1 MLNRL
6 IVWSIRNRL
15 LVLLAT
21 SFLIAGGIWAV
32 RTTPVDA
39 IPDLS
44 DVQVIIQTEWPE
56 QAPQII
62 EDQVTYPLTTALL
75 AVPGAMTVRGIS
87 GFGISYVYVLFA
99 DGTDPYWAR
108 SRVLEYLSQ
117 VREQL
122 PSGVT
127 PQLGPD
133 ATGVGWVYQY
143 TLESDRHDLAELRTL
158 QDFFV
163 RFQLQSVPGVSEV
176 ATVGGYVQQYQVE
189 LNPQRLYGYGLS
201 MQQVTS
207 ALRMANSDAGA
218 RVLEL
223 SGREYMVRGL
233 GYLKS
238 VEDIENV
245 VLATGMG
252 GTPVRVQDV
261 GRVQLGPDIRRGVAD
276 KNGTG
281 DVVTGIVV
289 MRHGENALAV
299 IDAVK
304 QRIEQIRPG
313 LPEGVRIVD
322 AYDRAPL
329 IREAIRNLQ
338 LKLGEEL
345 LLVTLIT
352 ALFLLHLRSSLVAAV
367 TLPIAI
373 LMSFLVMRL
382 IGVQANILSMGGIAI
397 AIGAMIDAAVVMV
410 ENLHK
415 HLEREPEPPS
425 PARRWQIVAEASKEV
440 GPALF
445 FSLLVITVS
454 FLPVFAL
461 EAQEGRLF
469 KPLAF
474 TKTFAM
480 ASAAILAVTLVPV
493 AMGYFIRGRIR
504 AERDNPVSR
513 VLMRGYRPALAWA
526 LRHRALT
533 AGVAVL
539 TIIVTIIPLRLL
551 GSEFMPPVEEGTI
564 LFMPM
569 TLPGVSIQQAQQ
581 IMRRQNAIIAGFPE
595 VESVV
600 GKAGRAS
607 TATDPAPLDMFET
620 VVNLKP
626 LSEWRAGLTYDL
638 LVSELD
644 AATRMPG
651 VTNLWTLPIKNRIDM
666 LSTGMRTP
674 VGVKVF
680 GANPDELQRIG
691 TRIEALLR
699 DVPGTRSAVAERSA
713 SGYYLDV
720 EVDRAAA
727 ARFGLNV
734 MDVQDALM
742 GALGGVVATQTIEGR
757 ERYDVLVRY
766 PRDFR
771 QSVTAVSDLRIPV
784 MGGSTQIPLGQVAAI
799 RLSQGPMVVKTE
811 NAFPV
816 SAVYVDVE
824 GRDIGGYVRD
834 AQRVL
839 AERLTLPS
847 GYTVQWSGQY
857 EAMERVREKLKL
869 VLPVTLA
876 LIFLLLFL
884 HFRSAAQTLIVMVT
898 LPFALI
904 GGIWLLWL
912 LGYNTSVA
920 VWVGLIAL
928 AGVAVETGV
937 VMLVYLDGAFH
948 RRALERGQ
956 ALDGSD
962 VYSAVMEG
970 AVDRLRPKMMTVT
983 STIGGLLPLMWASGA
998 GAATMQRIA
1007 APMVGGLITSTAL
1020 TLIVIPVVYAGWR
1033 EWQIRRGTFPTVVQ
1047 EGSTPVQEGTA
1058 PVQAAVS
1065 TRP

>member
-6 IVWSIRNRL
+6 IEWSIRNRL
-15 LVLLAT
+15 LVLIGTA
-21 SFLIAGGIWAV
+21 FLIAAGVWAV

-44 DVQVIIQTEWPE
+44 DVQVIVQTEWAG
-56 QAPQII
+56 QAPQIM

-75 AVPGAMTVRGIS
+75 AVPGATTVRGIS
-87 GFGISYVYVLFA
+87 GFGISYVYVLFDDA
-99 DGTDPYWAR
+99 TDPYWAR

-122 PSGVT
+122 PADAT

-163 RFQLQSVPGVSEV
+163 RYQLQSVDGVSEV

-189 LNPQRLYGYGLS
+189 VDPQRLHGYGLTV
-201 MQQVTS
+201 QEVTD
-207 ALRMANSDAGA
+207 AIRMANADVGA

-238 VEDIENV
+238 VDDISNV
-245 VLATGMG
+245 VLTAGND
-252 GTPVRVQDV
+252 GTPVRVRDV
-261 GRVQLGPDIRRGVAD
+261 GHVQLGPDIRRGVAD
-276 KNGTG
+276 KNGRG
-281 DVVTGIVV
+281 DVVTGIVI
-289 MRHGENALAV
+289 MRHGENALRV

-304 QRIEQIRPG
+304 ERIAEIQSG
-313 LPEGVRIVD
+313 LPEGVRVVT

-329 IREAIRNLQ
+329 IREAIHNLQ
-338 LKLGEEL
+338 FKLGEEL
-345 LLVTLIT
+345 LLVALIT

-367 TLPIAI
+367 SLPIAI
-373 LMSFLVMRL
+373 LMSFIVMRL
-382 IGVQANILSMGGIAI
+382 IGVQANIMSMGGIAI

-410 ENLHK
+410 ENMHK
-415 HLEREPEPPS
+415 HLEREPENITT
-425 PARRWQIVAEASKEV
+425 ARRWEIVAYASKEV

-461 EAQEGRLF
+461 ESQEGRLF

-480 ASAAILAVTLVPV
+480 ASAALLAVTLVPV

-504 AERDNPVSR
+504 HERDNPVSR
-513 VLMRGYRPALAWA
+513 GLIRVYRPVLEGA
-526 LRHRALT
+526 LRHRWLTLGGAGVLLLLT
-533 AGVAVL
+533 A
-539 TIIVTIIPLRLL
+539 IPFTRL

-569 TLPGVSIQQAQQ
+569 TLPGVSIQQASA
-581 IMRRQNAIIAGFPE
+581 IMERQNAIIAALPE
-595 VESVV
+595 VASVV
-600 GKAGRAS
+600 GKAGRAT

-626 LSEWRAGLTYDL
+626 EDEWRAGMTYDR
-638 LVSELD
+638 LVDELD

-651 VTNLWTLPIKNRIDM
+651 VTNLWTMPIKNRTDM
-666 LSTGMRTP
+666 LATGMRTP
-674 VGVKVF
+674 VGVKIF
-680 GANPDELQRIG
+680 GPDLDELQRIG
-691 TRIEALLR
+691 TEVERILR
-699 DVPGTRSAVAERSA
+699 DVPGTRSAVAERGA
-713 SGYYLDV
+713 SGYYLDI

-727 ARFGLNV
+727 ARYGLNV
-734 MDVQDALM
+734 MDVQDAM
-742 GALGGVVATQTIEGR
+742 MAAVGGSVATETVEGR
-757 ERYDVLVRY
+757 ERYSVLVRY

-771 QSVTAVSDLRIPV
+771 QSANAIAQTRVPV
-784 MGGSTQIPLGQVAAI
+784 MGGAMQIPLGQLATL
-799 RLSQGPMVVKTE
+799 RMTQGPMVVKTE

-824 GRDIGGYVRD
+824 DRDIGSYVAD
-834 AQRVL
+834 AQGIL
-839 AERLTLPS
+839 AERLTLPA
-847 GYTVQWSGQY
+847 GYTITWSGQF
-857 EAMERVREKLKL
+857 EAMERVREKMQI
-869 VLPVTLA
+869 VVPVTLA

-884 HFRSAAQTLIVMVT
+884 HFRNATETLIVMGT
-898 LPFALI
+898 LPFALV

-920 VWVGLIAL
+920 VWVGSIAL
-928 AGVAVETGV
+928 AGVAAETGV

-948 RRALERGQ
+948 RRALERPD
-956 ALDGSD
+956 ALTSAD
-962 VYSAVMEG
+962 VYASVMEG

-983 STIGGLLPLMWASGA
+983 STIVGLLPLMWATGA
-998 GAATMQRIA
+998 GGATMQRIA
-1007 APMVGGLITSTAL
+1007 APMVGGLLTSTVL
-1020 TLIVIPVVYAGWR
+1020 TLIVIPVVYAVWR
-1033 EWQIRRGTFPTVVQ
+1033 EWQIRHGRFPTVVT
-1047 EGSTPVQEGTA
+1047 EGGSVERALPSTV
-1058 PVQAAVS
+1058 
-1065 TRP
+1065 

>member
-6 IVWSIRNRL
+6 IEWSIRNRL
-15 LVLLAT
+15 LVLIGTA
-21 SFLIAGGIWAV
+21 FLIAAGVWAV

-44 DVQVIIQTEWPE
+44 DVQVIVQTEWAE
-56 QAPQII
+56 QAPQIM

-75 AVPGAMTVRGIS
+75 AVPGATTVRGIS
-87 GFGISYVYVLFA
+87 GFGISYVYVLFDDA
-99 DGTDPYWAR
+99 TDPYWAR

-117 VREQL
+117 VRDQL
-122 PSGVT
+122 PAGAT

-163 RFQLQSVPGVSEV
+163 RYQLQSVAGVSEV

-189 LNPQRLYGYGLS
+189 VDPQRLHGYGLTV
-201 MQQVTS
+201 QEVTD
-207 ALRMANSDAGA
+207 AIRMANADVGA

-238 VEDIENV
+238 VDDISNV
-245 VLATGMG
+245 VLTAGND
-252 GTPVRVQDV
+252 GTPVRVRDV
-261 GRVQLGPDIRRGVAD
+261 GHVQLGPDIRRGVAD
-276 KNGTG
+276 KNGRG
-281 DVVTGIVV
+281 DVVTGIVI
-289 MRHGENALAV
+289 MRHGENALRV

-304 QRIEQIRPG
+304 ERIAEIQSG
-313 LPEGVRIVD
+313 LPEGVRVVT

-329 IREAIRNLQ
+329 IREAIHNLQ
-338 LKLGEEL
+338 FKLGEEL
-345 LLVTLIT
+345 LLVALIT

-367 TLPIAI
+367 SLPIAI
-373 LMSFLVMRL
+373 LMSFIVMRL
-382 IGVQANILSMGGIAI
+382 IGVQANIMSMGGIAI

-410 ENLHK
+410 ENMHK
-415 HLEREPEPPS
+415 HLEREPENITT
-425 PARRWQIVAEASKEV
+425 ARRWEIVAYASKEV

-461 EAQEGRLF
+461 ESQEGRLF

-480 ASAAILAVTLVPV
+480 ASAALLAVTLVPV

-504 AERDNPVSR
+504 HERDNPVSR
-513 VLMRGYRPALAWA
+513 GLIRVYRPVLEGA
-526 LRHRALT
+526 LRHRWLT
-533 AGVAVL
+533 LGGAGLLLLL
-539 TIIVTIIPLRLL
+539 TGIPFTRL

-569 TLPGVSIQQAQQ
+569 TLPGVSIQQASA
-581 IMRRQNAIIAGFPE
+581 IMERQNAIIAALPE
-595 VESVV
+595 VASVV
-600 GKAGRAS
+600 GKAGRAT

-626 LSEWRAGLTYDL
+626 EDEWRAGMTYDR
-638 LVSELD
+638 LVDELD

-651 VTNLWTLPIKNRIDM
+651 VTNLWTMPIKNRTDM
-666 LSTGMRTP
+666 LATGMRTP
-674 VGVKVF
+674 VGVKIF
-680 GANPDELQRIG
+680 GPDLDELQRIG
-691 TRIEALLR
+691 TEVERILR
-699 DVPGTRSAVAERSA
+699 DVPGTRSAVAERGA
-713 SGYYLDV
+713 SGYYLDI

-727 ARFGLNV
+727 ARYGLNV
-734 MDVQDALM
+734 MDVQDAM
-742 GALGGVVATQTIEGR
+742 MAAVGGSVATETVEGR
-757 ERYDVLVRY
+757 ERYSVLVRY

-771 QSVTAVSDLRIPV
+771 QSANAIAQTRVPV
-784 MGGSTQIPLGQVAAI
+784 MGGAMQIPLGQLATL
-799 RLSQGPMVVKTE
+799 RMTQGPMVVKTE

-824 GRDIGGYVRD
+824 DRDIGSYVAD
-834 AQRVL
+834 AQGIL
-839 AERLTLPS
+839 AERLTLPA
-847 GYTVQWSGQY
+847 GYTITWSGQF
-857 EAMERVREKLKL
+857 EAMERVREKMQI
-869 VLPVTLA
+869 VVPVTLA

-884 HFRSAAQTLIVMVT
+884 HFRNVTETLIVMGT
-898 LPFALI
+898 LPFALV

-920 VWVGLIAL
+920 VWVGSIAL
-928 AGVAVETGV
+928 AGVAAETGV

-948 RRALERGQ
+948 RRALERPD
-956 ALDGSD
+956 ALTSAD
-962 VYSAVMEG
+962 VYASVMEG

-983 STIGGLLPLMWASGA
+983 STIVGLLPLMWATGA
-998 GAATMQRIA
+998 GGATMQRIA
-1007 APMVGGLITSTAL
+1007 APMVGGLLTSTVL
-1020 TLIVIPVVYAGWR
+1020 TLIVIPVVYAVWR
-1033 EWQIRRGTFPTVVQ
+1033 EWQIRHGRFPTVVT
-1047 EGSTPVQEGTA
+1047 EGGSVERALPSTV
-1058 PVQAAVS
+1058 
-1065 TRP
+1065 

>member
-6 IVWSIRNRL
+6 IEWSIRNRL
-15 LVLLAT
+15 LVLIGTA
-21 SFLIAGGIWAV
+21 FLIAAGVWAV

-44 DVQVIIQTEWPE
+44 DVQVIVQTEWAE
-56 QAPQII
+56 QAPQIM

-75 AVPGAMTVRGIS
+75 AVPGATTVRGIS
-87 GFGISYVYVLFA
+87 GFGISYVYVLFDDA
-99 DGTDPYWAR
+99 TDPYWAR

-117 VREQL
+117 VRDQL
-122 PSGVT
+122 PAGAT

-163 RFQLQSVPGVSEV
+163 RYQLQSVAGVSEV

-189 LNPQRLYGYGLS
+189 VDPQRLHGYGLTV
-201 MQQVTS
+201 QEVTD
-207 ALRMANSDAGA
+207 AIRMANADVGA

-238 VEDIENV
+238 VDDISNV
-245 VLATGMG
+245 VLTAGND
-252 GTPVRVQDV
+252 GTPVRVRDV
-261 GRVQLGPDIRRGVAD
+261 GHVQLGPDIRRGVAD
-276 KNGTG
+276 KNGRG
-281 DVVTGIVV
+281 DVVTGIVI
-289 MRHGENALAV
+289 MRHGENALRV

-304 QRIEQIRPG
+304 ERIAEIQSG
-313 LPEGVRIVD
+313 LPEGVRVVT

-329 IREAIRNLQ
+329 IREAIHNLQ
-338 LKLGEEL
+338 FKLGEEL
-345 LLVTLIT
+345 LLVALIT

-367 TLPIAI
+367 SLPIAI
-373 LMSFLVMRL
+373 LMSFIVMRL
-382 IGVQANILSMGGIAI
+382 IGVQANIMSMGGIAI

-410 ENLHK
+410 ENMHK
-415 HLEREPEPPS
+415 HLEREPENITT
-425 PARRWQIVAEASKEV
+425 ARRWEIVAYASKEV

-461 EAQEGRLF
+461 ESQEGRLF

-480 ASAAILAVTLVPV
+480 ASAALLAVTLVPV

-504 AERDNPVSR
+504 HERDNPVSR
-513 VLMRGYRPALAWA
+513 GLIRVYRPVLEGA
-526 LRHRALT
+526 LRHRWLT
-533 AGVAVL
+533 LGGAGLLLLL
-539 TIIVTIIPLRLL
+539 TGIPFTRL

-569 TLPGVSIQQAQQ
+569 TLPGVSIQQASA
-581 IMRRQNAIIAGFPE
+581 IMERQNAIIAALPE
-595 VESVV
+595 VASVV
-600 GKAGRAS
+600 GKAGRAT

-626 LSEWRAGLTYDL
+626 EDEWRAGMTYDR
-638 LVSELD
+638 LVDELD

-651 VTNLWTLPIKNRIDM
+651 VTNLWTMPIKNRTDM
-666 LSTGMRTP
+666 LATGMRTP
-674 VGVKVF
+674 VGVKIF
-680 GANPDELQRIG
+680 GPDLDELQRIG
-691 TRIEALLR
+691 TEVERILR
-699 DVPGTRSAVAERSA
+699 DVPGTRSAVAERGA
-713 SGYYLDV
+713 SGYYLDI

-727 ARFGLNV
+727 ARYGLNV
-734 MDVQDALM
+734 MDVQDAM
-742 GALGGVVATQTIEGR
+742 MAAVGGSVATETVEGR
-757 ERYDVLVRY
+757 ERYSVLVRY

-771 QSVTAVSDLRIPV
+771 QSANAIAQTRVPV
-784 MGGSTQIPLGQVAAI
+784 MGGAMQIPLGQLATL
-799 RLSQGPMVVKTE
+799 RMTQGPMVVKTE

-816 SAVYVDVE
+816 SAVYVDV
-824 GRDIGGYVRD
+824 GDRDIGSYVAD
-834 AQRVL
+834 AQGIL
-839 AERLTLPS
+839 AERLTLPA
-847 GYTVQWSGQY
+847 GYTITWSGQF
-857 EAMERVREKLKL
+857 EAMERVREKMQI
-869 VLPVTLA
+869 VVPVTLA

-884 HFRSAAQTLIVMVT
+884 HFRNATETLIVMGT
-898 LPFALI
+898 LPFALV

-920 VWVGLIAL
+920 VWVGSIAL
-928 AGVAVETGV
+928 AGVAAETGV

-948 RRALERGQ
+948 RRALERPD
-956 ALDGSD
+956 ALTPAD
-962 VYSAVMEG
+962 VYASVMEG

-983 STIGGLLPLMWASGA
+983 STIVGLLPLMWATGA
-998 GAATMQRIA
+998 GGATMQRIA
-1007 APMVGGLITSTAL
+1007 APMVGGLLTSTVL
-1020 TLIVIPVVYAGWR
+1020 TLIVIPIIYAVWR
-1033 EWQIRRGTFPTVVQ
+1033 EWQIRHGRFPTVVT
-1047 EGSTPVQEGTA
+1047 EGGSVERALPSTV
-1058 PVQAAVS
+1058 
-1065 TRP
+1065 

>member
-6 IVWSIRNRL
+6 IEWSIRNRL
-15 LVLLAT
+15 LVLIGTA
-21 SFLIAGGIWAV
+21 FLIAAGVWAV

-44 DVQVIIQTEWPE
+44 DVQVIVQTEWAG
-56 QAPQII
+56 QAPQIM

-75 AVPGAMTVRGIS
+75 AVPGATTVRGIS
-87 GFGISYVYVLFA
+87 GFGISYVYVLFDDA
-99 DGTDPYWAR
+99 TDPYWAR

-122 PSGVT
+122 PADAT

-143 TLESDRHDLAELRTL
+143 TLESERHDLAELRTL

-163 RFQLQSVPGVSEV
+163 RYQLQSVDGVSEV

-189 LNPQRLYGYGLS
+189 VDPQRLHGYGLTV
-201 MQQVTS
+201 QEVTD
-207 ALRMANSDAGA
+207 AIRMANADVGA

-238 VEDIENV
+238 VDDISNV
-245 VLATGMG
+245 VLTAGND
-252 GTPVRVQDV
+252 GTPVRVRDV
-261 GRVQLGPDIRRGVAD
+261 GHVQLGPDIRRGVAD
-276 KNGTG
+276 KNGRG
-281 DVVTGIVV
+281 DVVTGIVI
-289 MRHGENALAV
+289 MRHGENALRV

-304 QRIEQIRPG
+304 ERIAEIQSG
-313 LPEGVRIVD
+313 LPEGVRVVT

-329 IREAIRNLQ
+329 IREAIHNLQ
-338 LKLGEEL
+338 FKLGEEL
-345 LLVTLIT
+345 LLVALIT

-367 TLPIAI
+367 SLPIAI
-373 LMSFLVMRL
+373 LMSFIVMRL
-382 IGVQANILSMGGIAI
+382 IGVQANIMSMGGIAI

-410 ENLHK
+410 ENMHK
-415 HLEREPEPPS
+415 HLEREPENITT
-425 PARRWQIVAEASKEV
+425 ARRWEIVAYASKEV

-461 EAQEGRLF
+461 ESQEGRLF

-480 ASAAILAVTLVPV
+480 ASAALLAVTLVPV

-504 AERDNPVSR
+504 HERDNPVSR
-513 VLMRGYRPALAWA
+513 GLIRVYRPVLEGA
-526 LRHRALT
+526 LRHRWLTLGGAGVLLLLT
-533 AGVAVL
+533 A
-539 TIIVTIIPLRLL
+539 IPFTRL

-569 TLPGVSIQQAQQ
+569 TLPGVSIQQASA
-581 IMRRQNAIIAGFPE
+581 IMQRQNAIIAALPE
-595 VESVV
+595 VASVV
-600 GKAGRAS
+600 GKAGRAT

-626 LSEWRAGLTYDL
+626 EDEWRAGMTYDR
-638 LVSELD
+638 LVDELD

-651 VTNLWTLPIKNRIDM
+651 VTNLWTMPIKNRTDM
-666 LSTGMRTP
+666 LATGMRTP
-674 VGVKVF
+674 VGVKIF
-680 GANPDELQRIG
+680 GPDLDELQRIG
-691 TRIEALLR
+691 TEVERILR
-699 DVPGTRSAVAERSA
+699 DVPGTRSAVAERGA
-713 SGYYLDV
+713 SGYYLDI

-727 ARFGLNV
+727 ARYGLNV
-734 MDVQDALM
+734 MDVQDAM
-742 GALGGVVATQTIEGR
+742 MAAVGGSVATETVEGR
-757 ERYDVLVRY
+757 ERYSVLVRY

-771 QSVTAVSDLRIPV
+771 QSANAIAQTRVPV
-784 MGGSTQIPLGQVAAI
+784 MGGAMQIPLGQLATL
-799 RLSQGPMVVKTE
+799 RMTQGPMVVKTE

-824 GRDIGGYVRD
+824 DRDIGSYVAD
-834 AQRVL
+834 AQGIL
-839 AERLTLPS
+839 AERLTLPA
-847 GYTVQWSGQY
+847 GYTITWSGQF
-857 EAMERVREKLKL
+857 EAMERVREKMQI
-869 VLPVTLA
+869 VVPVTLA

-884 HFRSAAQTLIVMVT
+884 HFRNATETLIVMGT
-898 LPFALI
+898 LPFALV

-920 VWVGLIAL
+920 VWVGSIAL
-928 AGVAVETGV
+928 AGVAAETGV

-948 RRALERGQ
+948 RRALERPD
-956 ALDGSD
+956 ALTSAD
-962 VYSAVMEG
+962 VYASVMEG

-983 STIGGLLPLMWASGA
+983 STIVGLLPLMWATGA
-998 GAATMQRIA
+998 GGATMQRIA
-1007 APMVGGLITSTAL
+1007 APMVGGLLTSTVL
-1020 TLIVIPVVYAGWR
+1020 TLIVIPVVYAVWR
-1033 EWQIRRGTFPTVVQ
+1033 EWQIRHGRFPTVVT
-1047 EGSTPVQEGTA
+1047 EGGSVERALPSTV
-1058 PVQAAVS
+1058 
-1065 TRP
+1065 

>member
-1 MLNRL
+1 MLSRL
-6 IVWSIRNRL
+6 IDWSIRNRL

-21 SFLIAGGIWAV
+21 AFVVAAGVRAV

-44 DVQVIIQTEWPE
+44 DVQVIIQTEWAE

-75 AVPGAMTVRGIS
+75 AVPGATTVRGIS

-122 PSGVT
+122 PAGAS

-143 TLESDRHDLAELRTL
+143 TLESDRHDVAELRTL
-158 QDFFV
+158 QDFYV
-163 RFQLQSVPGVSEV
+163 RYQLQSVPGVSEV
-176 ATVGGYVQQYQVE
+176 AVVGGYVQQYQVE
-189 LNPQRLYGYGLS
+189 VDPQRLHGFGLS
-201 MQQVTS
+201 MQQVTN
-207 ALRMANSDAGA
+207 AVRMANADVGA

-223 SGREYMVRGL
+223 SGREYMVRGR
-233 GYLKS
+233 GYLQS

-245 VLATGMG
+245 VLAAGMG
-252 GTPVRVQDV
+252 GTPVRVKDV
-261 GRVQLGPDIRRGVAD
+261 ARVQLGPDIRRGVAD
-276 KNGTG
+276 KNGAG

-304 QRIEQIRPG
+304 ERIEQIRRG
-313 LPEGVRIVD
+313 LPAGVTVVD

-329 IREAIRNLQ
+329 IRRAIHNLQ
-338 LKLGEEL
+338 FKLGEEL
-345 LLVTLIT
+345 LLVALIT
-352 ALFLLHLRSSLVAAV
+352 ALFLLHLRSSLVAVV

-382 IGVQANILSMGGIAI
+382 IGVHANIMSMGGIAI

-415 HLEREPEPPS
+415 HLEREGAEPTS
-425 PARRWQIVAEASKEV
+425 ARRWQIVGEASKEV

-480 ASAAILAVTLVPV
+480 ASAAILAVTLTPV

-504 AERDNPVSR
+504 SERDNPVSR
-513 VLMRGYRPALAWA
+513 VLMRGYRPVLAWA
-526 LRHRALT
+526 LRNRALT
-533 AGVAVL
+533 VGMAVL
-539 TIIVTIIPLRLL
+539 VLLLTIIPLRQL

-569 TLPGVSIQQAQQ
+569 TQPGVSIQQAQD
-581 IMRRQNAIIAGFPE
+581 IMRRQNAVIAGFAE
-595 VESVV
+595 VESVI
-600 GKAGRAS
+600 GKAGRAT

-626 LSEWRAGLTYDL
+626 ESEWRTGLTYDS

-644 AATRMPG
+644 RATRMPG
-651 VTNLWTLPIKNRIDM
+651 VTNLWTMPIRNRIDM
-666 LSTGMRTP
+666 LATGMRTP

-680 GANPDELQRIG
+680 GPDLDELQRLG
-691 TRIEALLR
+691 TELEGLLR
-699 DVPGTRSAVAERSA
+699 QVPGTRSAVAERGA
-713 SGYYLDV
+713 SGNYLDI

-742 GALGGVVATQTIEGR
+742 GALGGSIATQTIEGR
-757 ERYDVLVRY
+757 ERYGVLVRY

-771 QSVTAVSDLRIPV
+771 QSVAAVAELRVPV
-784 MGGSTQIPLGQVAAI
+784 MGGSAHVPLGQLATV
-799 RLSQGPMVVKTE
+799 RLNHGPMVVKTE

-834 AQRVL
+834 AQHML
-839 AERLTLPS
+839 DEQLILPT
-847 GYTVQWSGQY
+847 GYTMQWSGQF
-857 EAMERVREKLKL
+857 EAMVRVREKLRL

-884 HFRSAAQTLIVMVT
+884 HFRNVTQTIIVMAT

-912 LGYNTSVA
+912 LDYNTSVA
-920 VWVGLIAL
+920 VWIGLIAL
-928 AGVAVETGV
+928 AGVAAETGV
-937 VMLVYLDGAFH
+937 VMLVYLDGAFQ
-948 RRALERGQ
+948 RRARERGPDIGG
-956 ALDGSD
+956 AD
-962 VYSAVMEG
+962 VYAAVMEG
-970 AVDRLRPKMMTVT
+970 AVDRLRPKMMTVL

-1007 APMVGGLITSTAL
+1007 APMVGGLLTSTLL
-1020 TLIVIPVVYAGWR
+1020 TLIVIPVVYAAWR
-1033 EWQIRRGTFPTVVQ
+1033 ESQIRRGHFPAVGQ
-1047 EGSTPVQEGTA
+1047 EALTGSASVLAAPAGSGPV
-1058 PVQAAVS
+1058 
-1065 TRP
+1065 RP